1 MAGGGHTASAAM
13 GRRMGRT
20 RQGQRGA
27 VALLWCGRT
36 HGRSGWQQA
45 WGDMDKQQRATKAA
59 SAGWKRDE
67 GEGSVVGGVRGDA
80 EGSVQR
86 DGGGWGGRRWCMV
99 EGGTQ

>member
-1 MAGGGHTASAAM
+1 MHTTARGEGKGYRGQRVAMAGGGHTASAAM

-59 SAGWKRDE
+59 SAGWKRDV
-67 GEGSVVGGVRGDA
+67 GEG
-80 EGSVQR
+80 
-86 DGGGWGGRRWCMV
+86 
-99 EGGTQ
+99 